1 MSLADAFGREDR
13 TEVKFSQFFALVKQ
27 AAQYET
33 LMNAVNCDVPHRFI
47 RETMTGKKEE
57 VPEIPGEKGSC
68 SGRRKGGLR
77 RGRVQK
83 DFAGSHR
90 GDRREV
96 QTGRGRSGA
105 GAGSPGKRAAGSNRG
120 KYSGSGR
127 GNHLQ
132 RVERRMKHGSGRN
145 YLFYRGSSRRHGW
158 PCGLRR
164 TPCEPE

>member
-1 MSLADAFGREDR
+1 MSLVDAFAKEDR
-13 TEVKFSQFFALVKQ
+13 TEVKFSEFFALVKQ

-57 VPEIPGEKGSC
+57 VPEKKRSR
-68 SGRRKGGLR
+68 SGRREGRLR
-77 RGRVQK
+77 RGRVQT
-83 DFAGSHR
+83 DFTGSHR

-96 QTGRGRSGA
+96 RTNRGRSGA

-127 GNHLQ
+127 GSRLQ